1 MENDELVKIKYYDYI
16 HKKVVEIE
24 VSSEVAKYI
33 KKSDRTARKK
43 QAIYNKYNIPL
54 EVAMKDE
61 NNIDKFTDD
70 GQFKEIDKKI
80 TLERFINNNPDLL
93 KQYFKDYDETKKHEL
108 FEDLLYDTD
117 DVKIK
122 RLKELIL
129 GSD

>member
-16 HKKVVEIE
+16 NKKVVELE

-33 KKSDRTARKK
+33 KKSERTSRKK

-54 EVAMKDE
+54 EVAMKDV
-61 NNIDKFTDD
+61 NNIDKFTDNS
-70 GQFKEIDKKI
+70 QFKEIDNKI
-80 TLERFINNNPDLL
+80 MLEQFINNNPELL
-93 KQYFKDYDETKKHEL
+93 KNYFKDYDETKKQEIL
-108 FEDLLYDTD
+108 ENLLYDTD
-117 DVKIK
+117 DETIT